1 MATTL
6 ELPIKRACEEIGSYL
21 GLEASKKAKA
31 DTQSPEYSSFR
42 TFDAFFD
49 RYGNSLEDPWTAWTE
64 SLEKLNEE
72 CKIEEIKLYLI
83 SEGQEDATKMIQS
96 FEDDLACSIESSPE
110 FRNKGW
116 ILRTTPGPYDNYQRL
131 YVGDVSYGND
141 DIPGYYSI
149 FYNKHSADLAFQELF
164 KELQSSIKW
173 DISDSELERT
183 HDDASMRYNGILSS
197 LFVEIITGEI
207 QFLKK
212 AEQNVKEWVLLCT
225 KFCHEVARSERD
237 YMEVLIDIKKKDVA
251 SSSPYIKDG
260 DNDHILYTLKN
271 VMKYVNSATKGEYSE
286 EDLIARYFSR
296 DGPLVSLIPDT
307 YADYL
312 EEKIKIA
319 KKLGLINERS

>member
-6 ELPIKRACEEIGSYL
+6 ELPIKRACEEIGSYS

-42 TFDAFFD
+42 TFGAFCNH
-49 RYGNSLEDPWTAWTE
+49 YGDSLEDPLTAWTE
-64 SLEKLNEE
+64 YLEKLNEE

-83 SEGQEDATKMIQS
+83 SKGQEDAAKKIQS

-116 ILRTTPGPYDNYQRL
+116 ILRTTPGPYNNYQRL
-131 YVGDVSYGND
+131 YVGDVFYGNE
-141 DIPGYYSI
+141 DIPGDYCI
-149 FYNKHSADLAFQELF
+149 FYNKYSADLAFLELF

-173 DISDSELERT
+173 DTSASELKRT

-197 LFVEIITGEI
+197 LFVETITGEI
-207 QFLKK
+207 KFLKK
-212 AEQNVKEWVLLCT
+212 AEQNAKEWVSLCT
-225 KFCHEVARSERD
+225 KFWHEVARSERD

-251 SSSPYIKDG
+251 SPSLYIKNG
-260 DNDHILYTLKN
+260 DNDRILHTLKK
-271 VMKYVNSATKGEYSE
+271 VIKYINSATKGEYSE
-286 EDLIARYFSR
+286 EELIVRYFSR
-296 DGPLVSLIPDT
+296 DGPLLVSLIPDT

-312 EEKIKIA
+312 KEKIKIA
-319 KKLGLINERS
+319 KKLGLIK